1 MLCIVAGAGHWRRSS
16 PSLCSASSPA
26 RVTGAAP
33 PHRFA
38 LHRRRRGSLAP
49 LLPIALLC
57 IVAGA
62 GHWRRSS
69 PSLCSASSPARVTG
83 AAPPHR
89 FALHRRRRGSL
100 APLLPIALLC
110 IVAGAGHWRR
120 SSPSLCSASSPA
132 RVNRRCP
139 VTCHREPRAAVTS

>member
-1 MLCIVAGAGHWRRSS
+1 M
-16 PSLCSASSPA
+16 
-26 RVTGAAP
+26 
-33 PHRFA
+33 
-38 LHRRRRGSLAP
+38 
-49 LLPIALLC
+49 LC

-139 VTCHREPRAAVTS
+139 VACHREPRAAVTS